1 MSVYDAAVG
10 CAAVAVAYTALTLS
24 PWRPQSAGLFVS
36 GSVFFYCT
44 YLTWGALTSQPAGT
58 CVPASGSTLPI
69 QVRVCD
75 RRRDTFNDGS

>member
-1 MSVYDAAVG
+1 M
-10 CAAVAVAYTALTLS
+10 AVAYTALTLS

-69 QVRVCD
+69 QVRGCNWFDAPDVAIEVGL
-75 RRRDTFNDGS
+75 TIGLQ